1 MPAAGALHDAT
12 GNLVA
17 ADILHLKPPLGT
29 PPHGSC
35 PPSPREDAAQ
45 HAIAHL
51 SLRSSSPAHEAPLH
65 RLSPA
70 LDVPLLHCS
79 FAVCKYNRFSDRWAG
94 HAEMLTLGS
103 HGVMV
108 SITSNI
114 GSDGADRT
122 KYHVN
127 TIARCSAGK
136 SYSIRCQDWTNQE
149 VLLCCS
155 ILIIL
160 TNQSVRTPELI
171 FEILKNIGLCCN
183 RLQMFTSAEAKAFVD
198 IPMWR

>member
-12 GNLVA
+12 GNLAA
-17 ADILHLKPPLGT
+17 ADILHLKPPVGT

-103 HGVMV
+103 HGVTV

-149 VLLCCS
+149 
-155 ILIIL
+155 
-160 TNQSVRTPELI
+160 
-171 FEILKNIGLCCN
+171 GLYCN

-198 IPMWR
+198 IPMWSSNMEAEWAGKVKEDHCQG